1 MVCTHPQQ
9 VLPSLQRV
17 HEVLCVDVDHGVEH
31 VEPLGQVLLHGV
43 QILVSPGET
52 PQLSL
57 LYQLEGQ
64 RILLTMEGIS
74 EIIQTF
80 SEGLIDK
87 VGLVI
92 SYRCDSQS
100 F

>member
-1 MVCTHPQQ
+1 MLPCLKTVHK
-9 VLPSLQRV
+9 VLSV
-17 HEVLCVDVDHGVEH
+17 NVDGWVEH
-31 VEPLGQVLLHGV
+31 VEPLSQVLLHGV

-64 RILLTMEGIS
+64 RILLTIGGIC

-92 SYRCDSQS
+92 SDK
-100 F
+100 